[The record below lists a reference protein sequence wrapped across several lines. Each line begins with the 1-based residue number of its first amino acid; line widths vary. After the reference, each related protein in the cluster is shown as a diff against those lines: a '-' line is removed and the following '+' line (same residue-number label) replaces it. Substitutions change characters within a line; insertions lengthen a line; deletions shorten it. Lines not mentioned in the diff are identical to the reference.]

1 MQPPTL
7 QLNRAPSLH
16 PPRETSQHSF
26 LTRTRSAVRDRLR
39 GALDPEAGS
48 TRAEGT
54 ELTVGTFLEA
64 WLTEVAR
71 VTVRPRTYVSYRY
84 VVGLHLVP
92 ALGDLVLAAL
102 SPADVQAFLN
112 AKSASGLSPR
122 TVGYLRGV
130 LRGALGHAERT
141 DLVTRNVAR
150 LARPPRIPRRR
161 VSPLS
166 VEQVRTFVA
175 AIAGDRLEALYLVA
189 LGVGL
194 RQGEILG
201 LRWSDVDLDGGTL
214 TVRHALAR
222 IDGRGH
228 LGRTGQVLAVATD
241 RDHGIASAPTPISA
255 PSTRPAPLTG
265 TPSRSN
271 RGAGPIPAPLTAAA
285 RPSPAG
291 VRRWSSR
298 SGHKLARSAR
308 PSPSVFL
315 RGLDPFDP

>member
-7 QLNRAPSLH
+7 QLDRAPNLR
-16 PPRETSQHSF
+16 PARETAQSSF
-26 LTRTRSAVRDRLR
+26 LARTRSAVRDRLR
-39 GALDPEAGS
+39 GAIGPEPGALP
-48 TRAEGT
+48 ALGT
-54 ELTVGTFLEA
+54 KLTVGAFLEA

-84 VVGLHLVP
+84 VVGLHLAP

-130 LRGALGHAERT
+130 LRGALAHAERT

-166 VEQVRTFVA
+166 VEQVRTLVT
-175 AIAGDRLEALYLVA
+175 AISGDRLEALYLVA

-201 LRWSDVDLDGGTL
+201 LRWSDVDLEGGTL

-222 IDGRGH
+222 IDGRLELVEPKSITSRRVVPLPAFVH
-228 LGRTGQVLAVATD
+228 DALVAHRD
-241 RDHGIASAPTPISA
+241 RQATEPLP
-255 PSTRPAPLTG
+255 PRPHPPDPL
-265 TPSRSN
+265 
-271 RGAGPIPAPLTAAA
+271 
-285 RPSPAG
+285 
-291 VRRWSSR
+291 
-298 SGHKLARSAR
+298 
-308 PSPSVFL
+308 
-315 RGLDPFDP
+315 